1 MPAFATAVAPS
12 RSVHGRHKVGHA
24 LRQDFSSSPR
34 VERVSD
40 KSIAGSVA
48 TERIDQVLV
57 IHLDDGKANA
67 LSTQTMAAIHAALDV
82 AEGDD
87 SIRAVVLHGRVGR
100 FSGGFDLAVMRS
112 ADFPAIVRLVSD
124 GGELV
129 TRFYGCSVPVIAAC
143 TGHAIAA
150 GALMLLGCDLR
161 IGADIDCKIG
171 LNEVAIGMVLPSW
184 ALTLADVRLSR
195 RHLQLAV
202 VNAQLSNGREA
213 VDAGFLDQV
222 VPEAE
227 VLSTA
232 MAAAATMAATLQPG
246 AYAGTIRAFRT
257 ATLDRMTE
265 QFTADRKAVSAS

>member
-1 MPAFATAVAPS
+1 MSDKATAVTT
-12 RSVHGRHKVGHA
+12 
-24 LRQDFSSSPR
+24 
-34 VERVSD
+34 ERV
-40 KSIAGSVA
+40 
-48 TERIDQVLV
+48 DQVLV

-67 LSTQTMAAIHAALDV
+67 LSTEIMASIHGALDE
-82 AEGDD
+82 AEGDEG
-87 SIRAVVLHGRVGR
+87 IRAVVLHGRVGR
-100 FSGGFDLAVMRS
+100 FSGGFDLGVMRGG
-112 ADFPAIVRLVSD
+112 DFPAIVRLVSD
-124 GGELV
+124 GGELI

-143 TGHAIAA
+143 TGHAVAA

-184 ALTLADVRLSR
+184 ALTIADVRLSR

-232 MAAAATMAATLQPG
+232 IAAAAGMAATLQPG
-246 AYAGTIRAFRT
+246 AYAATIKAFRKPT
-257 ATLDRMTE
+257 IDRMTE
-265 QFTADRKAVSAS
+265 QFTADRLAVS

>member
-1 MPAFATAVAPS
+1 MSDIAAS
-12 RSVHGRHKVGHA
+12 DSVR
-24 LRQDFSSSPR
+24 
-34 VERVSD
+34 
-40 KSIAGSVA
+40 

-67 LSTQTMAAIHAALDV
+67 LSTEIIAAIHAALDV
-82 AEGDD
+82 AESDD
-87 SIRAVVLHGRVGR
+87 AIRAVVLHGRAGR
-100 FSGGFDLAVMRS
+100 FSGGFDLGVMRG

-129 TRFYGCSVPVIAAC
+129 ARLYGCSVPVIAAC
-143 TGHAIAA
+143 TGHAVAA
-150 GALMLLGCDLR
+150 GALILLGCDLR

-184 ALTLADVRLSR
+184 ALTIADVRLSR

-227 VLSTA
+227 VLPTSI
-232 MAAAATMAATLQPG
+232 AAAAAMAATLQPA

-265 QFTADRKAVSAS
+265 QFTADREAVSAS

>member
-1 MPAFATAVAPS
+1 MNEKSSAVAA
-12 RSVHGRHKVGHA
+12 V
-24 LRQDFSSSPR
+24 L
-34 VERVSD
+34 
-40 KSIAGSVA
+40 
-48 TERIDQVLV
+48 TERIGQVLV

-67 LSTQTMAAIHAALDV
+67 LSAAIMTSIHAALDE
-82 AEGDD
+82 AENDD

-100 FSGGFDLAVMRS
+100 FSGGFDLAVMRGT
-112 ADFPAIVRLVSD
+112 DFPATVKLVSD

-129 TRFYGCSVPVIAAC
+129 TRLYGCSVPVIAAC

-161 IGADIDCKIG
+161 IGADRIGDDTDCKIG
-171 LNEVAIGMVLPSW
+171 LNEVAIGMVLPGW
-184 ALTLADVRLSR
+184 ALTIADTRLSR
-195 RHLQLAV
+195 RHLQLVV

-227 VLSTA
+227 VLPA
-232 MAAAATMAATLQPG
+232 AIAAAAAMAATLQPA
-246 AYAGTIRAFRT
+246 AYVGTIRAFRT

-265 QFTADRKAVSAS
+265 QFRADRKAVSAS